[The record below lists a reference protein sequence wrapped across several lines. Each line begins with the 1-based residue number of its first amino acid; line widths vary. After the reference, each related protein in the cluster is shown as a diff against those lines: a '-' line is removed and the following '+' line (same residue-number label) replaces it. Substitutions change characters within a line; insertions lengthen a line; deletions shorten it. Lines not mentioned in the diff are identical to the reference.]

1 MLVECRCVELGPGSR
16 RALARASR
24 RVALLVA
31 CLACAGLACD
41 APLGEVEVGYAAPAP
56 ASAPQLDPVARD
68 EPSAVT
74 ASPETPPR
82 TTCLKKHE
90 VVRPSTDDG
99 VELVADLYT
108 TGTTGAPAVIL
119 LHMIPPQ
126 NDRANYPAG
135 FIEALRARG
144 LTVLNLNRRG
154 AAGSGGV
161 AKEAYKGDKGWL
173 DVKAA
178 RDLLLAHPC
187 APPRHRV
194 ALVGA
199 SNGTTSALDFTSH
212 ALSDAATASEAG
224 RGDAAAGVARVP
236 QRRPLHRGPAQ
247 ARRARRADADADP
260 VRGAEGGSRGAA
272 ARRDVTSA
280 RAGPCTRPRGR
291 ATARRCSAATRG
303 ACRRSSSTW
312 RARSC
317 ARARPSPARRR
328 EHARGRD
335 RTRATRR
342 APETMYAHA
351 AGSSV

>member
-1 MLVECRCVELGPGSR
+1 MELGPGSR

-224 RGDAAAGVARVP
+224 REVTPPPASLVFLSGGRYTEAQHKLDEHAALTRTPILFAAP
-236 QRRPLHRGPAQ
+236 KEEIAW
-247 ARRARRADADADP
+247 
-260 VRGAEGGSRGAA
+260 SRGAT
-272 ARRDVTSA
+272 RRNK
-280 RAGPCTRPRGR
+280 
-291 ATARRCSAATRG
+291 
-303 ACRRSSSTW
+303 
-312 RARSC
+312 RARWTLYTSPRQGHGTALLRSDPRC
-317 ARARPSPARRR
+317 VSKIVEHLARTLLR
-328 EHARGRD
+328 EGASEPG
-335 RTRATRR
+335 AT
-342 APETMYAHA
+342 P
-351 AGSSV
+351 